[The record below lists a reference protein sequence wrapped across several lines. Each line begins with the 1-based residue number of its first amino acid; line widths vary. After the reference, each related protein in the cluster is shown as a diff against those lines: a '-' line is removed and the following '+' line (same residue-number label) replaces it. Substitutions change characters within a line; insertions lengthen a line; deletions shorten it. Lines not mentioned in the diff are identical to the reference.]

1 MLPILGQSPLNAS
14 DPLPVDR
21 VRISASHSAAAPSP
35 ETSVGVVI
43 VGHGSRDAIAN
54 GQFEDLVARFR
65 ALNPSL
71 DVSCGYIE
79 IASPSLEEAL
89 AASAA
94 RNTHVVAAPLFLFG
108 AGHLKNDIP
117 LALAAAR
124 AKHPGV
130 TFAAAR
136 ELGVH
141 VSLVELAYERAKP
154 LLADASTSAK
164 TAAILVGRGSSD
176 PDANGEFTKLVRLFG
191 EGRSFSWVTASF
203 IGITRP
209 SFEEA
214 AELVGRSRPERIVV
228 VPYFLFPGRLYE
240 KLQAQVAAYAERNS
254 WIHIEL
260 APCLGPDERVLAV
273 MGERVHE
280 ALEGKAPLPCDTC
293 QYRTPVAGVAENV
306 GGLKAMLWSM
316 RHSFTHTQAVPHV
329 HAHKPLAKHVLV
341 CGNADCAD
349 RGGIALIGSMRRVIR
364 KAKREQ
370 DIRVTRTGCMGRCG
384 EGPTV
389 AVYPD
394 GIWYRG
400 VQVADADELVEEHL
414 LHDRIVSRL
423 VDSIM
428 Q

>member
-1 MLPILGQSPLNAS
+1 MLPILGQSPLNMHDAPRIE
-14 DPLPVDR
+14 DPSTP
-21 VRISASHSAAAPSP
+21 SA
-35 ETSVGVVI
+35 SVGVVI
-43 VGHGSRDAIAN
+43 VGHGSRDPIAN
-54 GQFEDLVARFR
+54 GQFEDLVARFSDR
-65 ALNPSL
+65 HPDL
-71 DVSCGYIE
+71 DVSFGYIE

-89 AASAA
+89 AASAKH
-94 RNTHVVAAPLFLFG
+94 NTHVVAAPLFLFG
-108 AGHLKNDIP
+108 AGHLKNDVP

-124 AKHPGV
+124 QAHPDV
-130 TFAAAR
+130 SFSAAR

-141 VSLVELAYERAKP
+141 LSLVELAFERAQP
-154 LLADASTSAK
+154 LLAEEDSNTK
-164 TAAILVGRGSSD
+164 TAAILVGRGASD
-176 PDANGEFTKLVRLFG
+176 PDSNGEFTKLVRLFG
-191 EGRSFSWVTASF
+191 EGRKFSWVMPSF

-214 AELVGRSRPERIVV
+214 AELVGRSRPDRIVV
-228 VPYFLFPGRLYE
+228 IPYFLFPGRLYE
-240 KLQAQVAAYAERNS
+240 KLQAQVATYAQRNS
-254 WIHIEL
+254 WIRVEL
-260 APCLGPDERVLAV
+260 APCLGPDAKVLDV
-273 MGERVHE
+273 MGERVAA
-280 ALEGKAPLPCDTC
+280 ALEGKQPLPCDTC
-293 QYRTPVAGVAENV
+293 QYRAPVAGVTANV
-306 GGLKAMLWSM
+306 GGLRAMLWSM

-349 RGGIALIGSMRRVIR
+349 RGGVALIGSMRRVIR

-400 VQVADADELVEEHL
+400 VQVEDAGELVEEHL